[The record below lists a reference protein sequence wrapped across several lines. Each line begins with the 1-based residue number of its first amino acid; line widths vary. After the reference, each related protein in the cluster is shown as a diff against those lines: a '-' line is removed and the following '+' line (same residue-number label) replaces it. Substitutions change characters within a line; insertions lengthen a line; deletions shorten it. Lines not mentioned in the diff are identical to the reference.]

1 MAYQKFTAAGT
12 YFLKDG
18 PSYVRNISCPNAGTG
33 ATFVINSIG
42 GPSGGGASAV
52 IGGTTPF
59 PISLGMSLSSPVF
72 VPYGLQLVL
81 AGTVGEFDVD
91 YI

>member
-18 PSYVRNISCPNAGTG
+18 PSYVRNISCPNAGTSS
-33 ATFVINSIG
+33 TFVINSVG
-42 GPSGGGASAV
+42 GPAGATTVAI

-59 PISLGMSLSSPVF
+59 PITVGIALNAPIF
-72 VPYGLQLVL
+72 VPYGLQIVL
-81 AGTVGEFDVD
+81 GGTVGEFDVD